1 MRIEV
6 IRDYSGDWR
15 VETAKQFKY
24 LKVWKF
30 EKSKKIGFFSI
41 IIPKK
46 LPDPFNLGWS
56 HQPGLKGPPAFYT

>member
-30 EKSKKIGFFSI
+30 KKSKKNWAFF
-41 IIPKK
+41 
-46 LPDPFNLGWS
+46 
-56 HQPGLKGPPAFYT
+56 Q